1 MIDSTQDKT
10 FCFLIKFLINKITV
24 RIMKIM
30 QIAYMDISPSILY
43 SENILFAIVPIKDER
58 NLEKNEMPKES
69 IYNIYRDSSEMKE
82 KTKLHIK
89 FAIFINITPYV
100 MYNDSFINKP

>member
-24 RIMKIM
+24 KTMNTR
-30 QIAYMDISPSILY
+30 QIAYRNISPGILY

-58 NLEKNEMPKES
+58 NFGKNENSKES
-69 IYNIYRDSSEMKE
+69 IYKNSSEMKE

>member
-10 FCFLIKFLINKITV
+10 FCFFTKLLINKIIVKTMNT
-24 RIMKIM
+24 R
-30 QIAYMDISPSILY
+30 QIAYRNISPGILY